1 MKKIIMIY
9 STMLLLIFTINF
21 QVFALD
27 KEIDPDQPM
36 VAITFDDGPS
46 KDYTPIILDVLKEND
61 ARATFFVLGNEVKK
75 NKETLVRM
83 VDEGNEIGNH
93 SYNHKDLTS
102 ISDYE
107 LYQQIV
113 GTDEFIENITG
124 IKPTVMRPPY
134 GFVNDR
140 ISSRIYK
147 PIILW
152 SLDTLDWQ
160 NRNTEEIC
168 SNILDNVKDGDIIL
182 MHDIYG
188 TTADAVK
195 IVVPELVKRGYQL
208 VTVSELNQYRQATM
222 LPGQKYSNMYK

>member
-1 MKKIIMIY
+1 MKKKILIYSIMI
-9 STMLLLIFTINF
+9 MLIFIMNSL
-21 QVFALD
+21 VFAFD
-27 KEIDPDQPM
+27 REIDPDQPM

-46 KDYTPIILDVLKEND
+46 QYYTPIILDVLKEND

-75 NKETLVRM
+75 NKEILVRM
-83 VDEGNEIGNH
+83 IDEGNEIGNH

-113 GTDEFIENITG
+113 GTDEFIEDITG
-124 IKPTVMRPPY
+124 IKPTVIRPPY

-160 NRNTEEIC
+160 NRNTKKIC
-168 SNILDNVKDGDIIL
+168 SNILENVKDGDIVL

-222 LPGQKYSNMYK
+222 LPGHKYSNMYK